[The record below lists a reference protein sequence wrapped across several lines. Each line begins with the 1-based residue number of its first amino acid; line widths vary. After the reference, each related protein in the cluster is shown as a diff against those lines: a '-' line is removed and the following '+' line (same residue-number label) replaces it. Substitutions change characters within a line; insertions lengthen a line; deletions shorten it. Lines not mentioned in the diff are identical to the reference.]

1 MALQGKHILV
11 GISGGIAAYKI
22 PELIRGLVKA
32 GAEVRV
38 ATTRHALEFVTELTL
53 QTVSG
58 HPVYSDVFAAINAH
72 ATEHISLPEWCDA
85 MIVAPATANVV
96 AKMAAGI
103 ADDALT
109 TTICSCVARKPIL
122 IAPAMNDKMWE
133 NPATQHAVETIR
145 SWQNVRVIEP
155 AEGPLAC
162 GVVGKGRMPEAE
174 ELQEAL
180 EYVLTP
186 PTLAGQRILITAGG
200 TQEPIDPVR
209 FISNY
214 STGKMGVALAQVC
227 ARRGAEVT
235 MVCGSMSVTPRN
247 PFGAIHRIDALSAQ
261 EMYEACIAQWPRMNS
276 AILCAAVADFTPCEK
291 AENKIKKGDRSL
303 VNGDRSLVIGGKPS
317 SAEATPPV
325 NREDAPGDRS
335 LVISDRSLVNGGKP
349 SSAEATPPVSRED
362 APGEWSLSLK
372 ETADIAKALGQ
383 SKRPDQKLIG
393 FALETQHEIENA
405 LHKMERKN
413 LDAIVLNSLRDKGA
427 GFGVD
432 TNRVT
437 IIRADGNSLEL
448 PLLSKAEAANEI
460 IRYSFLLEEAE

>member
-133 NPATQHAVETIR
+133 NPATQHAIETIR

-186 PTLAGQRILITAGG
+186 RTLAGQRILITAGG

-261 EMYEACIAQWPRMNS
+261 DMYEACIAQWPQMNS

-303 VNGDRSLVIGGKPS
+303 VIG
-317 SAEATPPV
+317 
-325 NREDAPGDRS
+325 
-335 LVISDRSLVNGGKP
+335 DRSLVNGGKP
-349 SSAEATPPVSRED
+349 SSAEATPPVNRED

>member
-1 MALQGKHILV
+1 MKVKSRKTVALEGKHILV

-109 TTICSCVARKPIL
+109 TTLCSCVARKPIL

-133 NPATQHAVETIR
+133 NPATQHAIETIR
-145 SWQNVRVIEP
+145 GWENIRVIEP
-155 AEGPLAC
+155 TEGPLAC
-162 GVVGKGRMPEAE
+162 GVVGKGRMPEVE

-180 EYVLTP
+180 AYALTP
-186 PTLAGQRILITAGG
+186 QTLAGQRILITAGG

-214 STGKMGVALAQVC
+214 STGKMGVALAQAC
-227 ARRGAEVT
+227 ARRGADVT
-235 MVCGSMSVTPRN
+235 MVCGAMSATLRN

-261 EMYEACIAQWPRMNS
+261 DMYEACIAQWPHVNS

-291 AENKIKKGDRSL
+291 AENKIKKGDWSL
-303 VNGDRSLVIGGKPS
+303 VIGDRSLVI
-317 SAEATPPV
+317 
-325 NREDAPGDRS
+325 
-335 LVISDRSLVNGGKP
+335 GGKP

-372 ETADIAKALGQ
+372 ETADIAKVLGQ

-393 FALETQHEIENA
+393 FALETQHEKENA

-437 IIRADGNSLEL
+437 VLRADGNSLEL
-448 PLLSKAEAANEI
+448 PLLSKEEVANQI
-460 IRYSFLLEEAE
+460 IRYSILLEEAE

>member
-180 EYVLTP
+180 EYALTP

-303 VNGDRSLVIGGKPS
+303 VNG
-317 SAEATPPV
+317 
-325 NREDAPGDRS
+325 
-335 LVISDRSLVNGGKP
+335 DRSLVNGGKP

>member
-180 EYVLTP
+180 EYALTP
-186 PTLAGQRILITAGG
+186 RTLAGQRILITAGG

-303 VNGDRSLVIGGKPS
+303 VIGDRL
-317 SAEATPPV
+317 
-325 NREDAPGDRS
+325 
-335 LVISDRSLVNGGKP
+335 LVNGGKP

-362 APGEWSLSLK
+362 APGEWSLALK

>member
-1 MALQGKHILV
+1 MDLQSKHILV

-180 EYVLTP
+180 EYALTP
-186 PTLAGQRILITAGG
+186 RTLAGQRILITAGG

-303 VNGDRSLVIGGKPS
+303 VIG
-317 SAEATPPV
+317 
-325 NREDAPGDRS
+325 
-335 LVISDRSLVNGGKP
+335 DRSLVNGGKP